1 MIKLIGLRLFR
12 EITVSLSI
20 RKTTV
25 FPMSSL
31 GVLSGLLRFA
41 TPSLTHSTPLT
52 AALSSAIA
60 STHRSYSKAAAA
72 AGAEAIQWVFL
83 GAPGVGKG
91 TYASR
96 AAKHFNVAH
105 IATGDLIREEI
116 KAGSALGKQVRGSLS
131 SARMPSWESVTAD
144 ACILAW
150 RADPWNRTTRRAGA

>member
-1 MIKLIGLRLFR
+1 
-12 EITVSLSI
+12 
-20 RKTTV
+20 
-25 FPMSSL
+25 MSSM
-31 GVLSGLLRFA
+31 GVFSGLLRYA
-41 TPSLTHSTPLT
+41 TPSLTHSTPLA

-60 STHRSYSKAAAA
+60 SSHRSYSKAAAA

-116 KAGSALGKQVRGSLS
+116 KAGSELGKQVQQSQLCPHACMLQKCDGL
-131 SARMPSWESVTAD
+131 MAD
-144 ACILAW
+144 AVTHACMA
-150 RADPWNRTTRRAGA
+150 RRSLGSYNKAGWCLMM